1 MVLMSMLFASLNGS
15 AVASKATIGGIMI
28 PAMKK
33 AGYSGSFSASM
44 TAVSSTI
51 GGIIPPSIAVVRTA

>member
-1 MVLMSMLFASLNGS
+1 
-15 AVASKATIGGIMI
+15 MI

-33 AGYSGSFSASM
+33 AGYSGSFSASV

-51 GGIIPPSIAVVRTA
+51 GGIIPPSITVVRTA